1 MRGHRSSP
9 VEARAT
15 ATATASGPRN
25 GRALARFAGV
35 PLGIGMLVTISMMGG
50 PIGCAE
56 KSAGIRGGATG
67 SPAASGTGAAPGR
80 PAPPLVVER
89 LNGTPL
95 ALASLRGKVVLLDVW
110 ASWCAPCLK
119 ELPMLDGIARRLRGK
134 GVEIVAVSIDQERAN
149 LNKFLASQPHW
160 TLTIAHDPRGA
171 VADTL
176 QPEKMPT
183 SYAIDRDG
191 IIRHVNE
198 GFEPAD
204 AASIEQKLTELAA
217 QPVTATGK
225 AAARRP

>member
-1 MRGHRSSP
+1 MP
-9 VEARAT
+9 VDARETAQARA
-15 ATATASGPRN
+15 PRN
-25 GRALARFAGV
+25 GRTLTQSAGALWAMGV
-35 PLGIGMLVTISMMGG
+35 LATIGMAG
-50 PIGCAE
+50 PAGCAGQ
-56 KSAGIRGGATG
+56 SAGIRGDATG
-67 SPAASGTGAAPGR
+67 AAESAPPSGTGAAPGR

-89 LNGTPL
+89 LNGKPL
-95 ALASLRGKVVLLDVW
+95 ALTSLRGKVVLLDVW
-110 ASWCAPCLK
+110 ASWCVPCLK

-134 GVEIVAVSIDQERAN
+134 GVEVVAVSIDQERAN

-204 AASIEQKLTELAA
+204 AAAIEQKLSALAD

-225 AAARRP
+225 AAARGP